1 LSRFKVRGSEGGQDR
16 SGPFSAVGDGGL
28 ATLAQSANIY
38 GVAVDA
44 SGNVYIADAGS
55 RRIRMVTDPGSSGII
70 STVAGDVAS
79 GYLDNMESNCCEKR
93 LIRSK

>member
-1 LSRFKVRGSEGGQDR
+1 M
-16 SGPFSAVGDGGL
+16 GDGGL

-44 SGNVYIADAGS
+44 SGNVYIADAGNI
-55 RRIRMVTDPGSSGII
+55 RIRMVTNPSSSGII

-79 GYLDNMESNCCEKR
+79 GYFDNIKSNCSEKC